1 MKANTILSKG
11 FFPQEFPG
19 CFDSVDFKKSLG
31 VNNDIL
37 ESAPKSS
44 HSIKTSIPKSAGFR
58 RNITIPNP
66 KHFTLLAKYLDE
78 KSDEINRL
86 FSLSQISMSISV
98 TREDST
104 RSIVNSHLYEE
115 VIEEK
120 IIKGYS
126 SKFLITT
133 DISKFYSSIYT
144 HSIPWAIH
152 GKSESKRKRS
162 ESLWGN
168 KVDRLVR
175 NMQDGQTLGIPIG
188 PDTSRVISEII
199 GVALDKI
206 INGSCNNLNGIRYI
220 DDFFIYA
227 DSYSEAESILNKIN
241 RALRAFELTSNE
253 AKSSIQPMPA
263 SVENLNLQ
271 QVQNFKIRKG
281 VAEQKADI
289 IHLYNITIDIK
300 KRNPQENAF
309 SYILV
314 KISPLKI
321 YEENWNIVES
331 IFLQVALAEPINLM
345 RISQFFISYKSYGY
359 SLNFDKIKTAFLKIA
374 QNGIDNNFG
383 FEVCWTFWLLNQ
395 LEISITEEMKNLPH
409 LTDPLAI
416 LSILIA
422 RESGIY
428 LPTIDLRSWNNM
440 LDKTSLY
447 DENWLLSYEAE
458 SRSWL
463 QNQNGLQL
471 ISGDAY
477 FNYLKNKNISFLNL
491 DSDITPIDEDKLIE
505 ETDIEHELTSIY
517 RSRYDD

>member
-1 MKANTILSKG
+1 MKANTILGKG

-19 CFDSVDFKKSLG
+19 FFDSADFAKSLE
-31 VNNDIL
+31 VSNAIL
-37 ESAPKSS
+37 ESTPKTS

-78 KSDEINRL
+78 KSSEIERL

-98 TREDST
+98 AKEDSP

-115 VIEEK
+115 VIEQK

-144 HSIPWAIH
+144 HSVPWAIH
-152 GKSESKRKRS
+152 GKPESKRDRS
-162 ESLWGN
+162 DSLWGN
-168 KVDRLVR
+168 KLDRLIR

-188 PDTSRVISEII
+188 PDTSRVISEIV

-206 INGSCNNLNGIRYI
+206 INGSCENLNGIRYI

-227 DSYSEAESILNKIN
+227 DSYSEAKLILNKIN

-300 KRNPQENAF
+300 KRNSQENAF
-309 SYILV
+309 SYLLV
-314 KISPLKI
+314 KISPIKI
-321 YEENWNIVES
+321 YEENWDIVES
-331 IFLQVALAEPINLM
+331 VFLQVASAETINLM
-345 RISQFFISYKSYGY
+345 RISQFFVSYKSYGY
-359 SLNFDKIKTAFLKIA
+359 SLGLEKIKTAFLKIV

-383 FEVCWTFWLLNQ
+383 FEVCWSFWLLSQ
-395 LEISITEEMKNLPH
+395 LEISITEELKNLSY

-422 RESGIY
+422 REGGIY
-428 LPTIDLRSWNNM
+428 QPTIDLRSWNNM
-440 LDKTSLY
+440 LDVNSLY
-447 DENWLLSYEAE
+447 DENWLLPYEAE
-458 SRSWL
+458 SRNWL

-471 ISGDAY
+471 INVDPY
-477 FNYLKNKNISFLNL
+477 FKYLKDNDISFLNL
-491 DSDITPIDEDKLIE
+491 DSVITPTEEDELIE

-517 RSRYDD
+517 RSRYNE